1 MDIIDNLRYKWRYGS
16 MLIKLVFVNIAVFII
31 LNVATL
37 ILSISGQPAQLALGL
52 VEMPSQLSAL
62 AVRPWTVFTYM
73 FSQYDFLHLLF
84 NMVWLYWFGSIFLLA
99 DSSKNMCALYIYGGL
114 GGAALF
120 IAGYAAMDTYGLLIG
135 SSASVLAIVTATA
148 IRQPD
153 YKVGLLFLG
162 EISLKWLAIITIAI
176 DLLSMGGNNGG
187 GHMAHIGGAITGAI
201 YAIAQRKGVNIAAPF
216 NSMTD
221 SVVNLWK
228 RMTAPRQPK
237 ANSRQSGGTSYRT
250 GTATGASE
258 KAKTSSKADETSLDE
273 ILDKVKKSGYGAL
286 SAEEKKRLFDISRRI
301 K

>member
-16 MLIKLVFVNIAVFII
+16 MLIKLVFVNVAVFII
-31 LNVATL
+31 LNIATL
-37 ILSISGQPAQLALGL
+37 ILSISGQPPQLALEL
-52 VEMPSQLSAL
+52 IEMPSHLSDL
-62 AVRPWTVFTYM
+62 IIRPWTVLTYM

-120 IAGYAAMDTYGLLIG
+120 IASYAAMDTYGLLIG

-176 DLLSMGGNNGG
+176 DLLSMGGSNGG
-187 GHMAHIGGAITGAI
+187 GHIAHLGGAIIGAL
-201 YAIAQRKGVNIAAPF
+201 YAVAQRKGIDITAPF

-221 SVVNLWK
+221 SIVNLWK
-228 RMTAPRQPK
+228 RITAPRQPK
-237 ANSRQSGGTSYRT
+237 ADNRQAGGAYYRNRTTTGTS
-250 GTATGASE
+250 GNGNAA
-258 KAKTSSKADETSLDE
+258 SKADETSLDE

-286 SAEEKKRLFDISRRI
+286 TAEEKKRLFDISRRI

>member
-1 MDIIDNLRYKWRYGS
+1 
-16 MLIKLVFVNIAVFII
+16 MLIKLVFVNVAVFII
-31 LNVATL
+31 LNIATL
-37 ILSISGQPAQLALGL
+37 ILSISGQPPQLALEL
-52 VEMPSQLSAL
+52 IEMPSHLSDL
-62 AVRPWTVFTYM
+62 IIRPWTVLTYM

-120 IAGYAAMDTYGLLIG
+120 IASYAAMDTYGLLIG

-176 DLLSMGGNNGG
+176 DLLSMGGSNGG
-187 GHMAHIGGAITGAI
+187 GHIAHLGGAIIGAL
-201 YAIAQRKGVNIAAPF
+201 YAVAQRKGINIAAPF

-221 SVVNLWK
+221 SIVNLWK
-228 RMTAPRQPK
+228 RITAPRQPK
-237 ANSRQSGGTSYRT
+237 ADNRQAGGAYYRNRTTTGTS
-250 GTATGASE
+250 GNGNAA
-258 KAKTSSKADETSLDE
+258 SKADETSLDE

-286 SAEEKKRLFDISRRI
+286 TAEEKKRLFDISRRI

>member
-1 MDIIDNLRYKWRYGS
+1 

-52 VEMPSQLSAL
+52 VEMPSQLPAL
-62 AVRPWTVFTYM
+62 LVRPWTVLSYM

-120 IAGYAAMDTYGLLIG
+120 IASYAAMNMHGLLIG

-148 IRQPD
+148 IRQPG

-162 EISLKWLAIITIAI
+162 EISLKWLAIITIVI
-176 DLLSMGGNNGG
+176 DLLSMGGSNGG
-187 GHMAHIGGAITGAI
+187 GHIAHLGGAITGAI
-201 YAIAQRKGVNIAAPF
+201 YAIAQRKGINIAAPF

-221 SVVNLWK
+221 SIVNLWK
-228 RMTAPRQPK
+228 RITAPRQPK
-237 ANSRQSGGTSYRT
+237 ANSSQSGGTFYHA
-250 GTATGASE
+250 GTATG
-258 KAKTSSKADETSLDE
+258 TSGNKKPAAEADEVSLDE

-286 SAEEKKRLFDISRRI
+286 TAEEKKRLFDISRRI